1 MALCRITGTVYLPNG
16 QPAASQEIQFY
27 KADTK
32 IKADYLGAVLPD
44 VVTVMTS
51 PTGVIAVDLLT
62 GYYKMYSKTDTITAF
77 GKVTVPDA
85 LTAIISDILEF
96 SEIPEQ
102 NPTWLQQA
110 LQAREEA
117 LDAAELSENAAIAA
131 QPIQSRSI
139 AEQTTVPS
147 GVTHIN
153 VNGLTFKRDA
163 TGTALSTV
171 DGNWSPVGDITP
183 FHFGEGQLGWQV
195 EINKAI
201 EYAYASGNRQVVI
214 DGGYRKSI
222 TVSNSIIPM
231 NGVTVQGI
239 NNPEIVTTTSN
250 FLSLTGI
257 TGFNFIG
264 FKINGPYSG
273 TSYIIKLNEGTTFCE
288 IDVELEN
295 CNSGIQVVNTK
306 YNTIS
311 LVGKSMRG
319 TGLSLT
325 GAGTSGNHVKKCIVE
340 NCSLFGMY
348 LASGASNNIIDY
360 VHKYVNLD
368 TLREEQKTGT
378 QWEVETGRLGLEG
391 LGITPGCNYN
401 IIGTVISKST
411 HDNGASVSGDYNV
424 INDMYA
430 ENCAHEGLHF
440 YGSYNS
446 CGFLFAKSNRMSGAG
461 AGGGETVGL
470 GSYNTILNGVAITN
484 GYNAARFSA
493 NSNNNDFRLR
503 GIDNTLGE
511 YLNQGGTGNK
521 FNAYPNGLDNSMQT
535 LTTNGAELTQ
545 TVVGSAQ
552 IPSINQVKVGTGGG
566 DVGAGTTLSNWSI
579 SGMIGGVVRVA
590 SSITSLA
597 TSIANNIIR
606 SKIRFNVTNADGVLR
621 PAMVLTHDGRLGI
634 AKQTATSEYAP
645 MTEFDNDG
653 TTRLSAL
660 ALKSQVVSGYNGEA
674 IDVTNTSMLIIST
687 VAGGATLGALTTTNP
702 SEQLLIIKNN
712 SAQVLTIPHSGSGV
726 RTANGQSITLG
737 AYKSVML
744 VKASSSVWDEIGYR
758 I

>member
-32 IKADYLGAVLPD
+32 IKAGYLGAVLPD
-44 VVTVMTS
+44 VVTTTTS
-51 PTGVIAVDLLT
+51 PTGAISVDLLT
-62 GYYKMYSKTDTITAF
+62 GYYKMYGKTDKVTAYGTI
-77 GKVTVPDA
+77 TVPDA
-85 LTAIISDILEF
+85 LAANISDILEI
-96 SEIPEQ
+96 SDLPALP
-102 NPTWLQQA
+102 PTWFEQA
-110 LQAREEA
+110 QEARNEA
-117 LDAAELSENAAIAA
+117 LDAAELAENAAISA
-131 QPIQSRSI
+131 QPIQSRAV
-139 AEQTTVPS
+139 AEQATIPV
-147 GVTHIN
+147 GVDYIN
-153 VNGLTFKRDA
+153 VKGLLYKRDA
-163 TGTALSTV
+163 TGTALTTV
-171 DGNWSPVGDITP
+171 GGNWSPFGDITP
-183 FHFGEGQLGWQV
+183 FHFGEGLTGWQT

-201 EYAYASGNRQVVI
+201 QYAYDSGNSNVII
-214 DGGYRKSI
+214 DGGYKKSI
-222 TVSNSIIPM
+222 TVTGEIIAR
-231 NGVTVQGI
+231 NGITVQGI

-257 TGFNFIG
+257 IA
-264 FKINGPYSG
+264 FKFKGIKVNGPYSG
-273 TSYIIKLNEGTTFCE
+273 TSYVIKLNEGTTFCE

-295 CNSGIQVVNTK
+295 TNSGIQVVNTK

-311 LVGKSMRG
+311 LVAKQMRG
-319 TGLSLT
+319 TGISLT
-325 GAGTSGNHVKKCIVE
+325 GQNTSGNHVKKCILE

-368 TLREEQKTGT
+368 TLREEQKSGT

-446 CGFLFAKSNRMSGAG
+446 CGFLYAKSNRMSGAG

-470 GSYNTILNGVAITN
+470 GSYNTIQNGVAINN
-484 GYNAARFSA
+484 GYNAVRFSA
-493 NSNNNDFRLR
+493 TSNNNDFKLR
-503 GIDNTLGE
+503 SIDNTLGD

-521 FNAYPNGLDNSMQT
+521 YNTYGNGLDNNLQT
-535 LTTNGAELTQ
+535 ITTNGAELVQ

-552 IPSINQVKVGTGGG
+552 VPSISQVKVGTGGG
-566 DVGAGTTLSNWSI
+566 DISAGTTLSNWSI
-579 SGMIGGVVRVA
+579 SGMLGGVAKIA

-597 TSIANNIIR
+597 TSLANGILR

-621 PAMVLTHDGRLGI
+621 PAMVLTHDGKLGI
-634 AKQTATSEYAP
+634 AKQTATTEYGPLA
-645 MTEFDNDG
+645 EFDNDG
-653 TTRLSAL
+653 ATRLSAL
-660 ALKSQVVSGYNGEA
+660 SVKPQTITNYNGEA
-674 IDVTNTSMLIIST
+674 IDVTNTSLLVISAVT
-687 VAGGATLGALTTTNP
+687 GGATLGSITTTNYGQ
-702 SEQLLIIKNN
+702 QLLIIKNN
-712 SAQVLTIPHSGSGV
+712 TAQPLTIPHSGSNV
-726 RTANGQSITLG
+726 RTANGQSIVLG

-744 VKASSSVWDEIGYR
+744 ISASSSVWDEVGIR
-758 I
+758 T